1 MTQNNGSRSDH
12 ATLVIEDQ
20 VPPQVNAP
28 TLPKD
33 LEAKAELATRTKL
46 RARQNIQQNRF
57 VIVAAGAVVFAL
69 LIFAV
74 VSAPRMSG
82 PRSGSAQKT
91 SSNAANGNR
100 DAESQAPSP
109 AEKSLLPIT
118 DSGRPVFKEGHDG
131 YLNEQDLNR
140 SATRRTRSTS
150 SVPRLPSESAAGTL
164 GSIPPFGEQPWQ
176 APPYQ
181 PGMAPNV
188 VSETAQNKSEREALE
203 KSSLIFVRNVS
214 GAQPAAQRH
223 EDTAAPTEYGLG
235 LPTGTRLRARLESS
249 ASTAVRTPVM
259 AVIEYNYER
268 DGEIIVPAG
277 AKAVGQ
283 IQEADRSGYMRIQFD
298 SLLLPDGATIPIQAA
313 ATDLEMRPVKGKVE
327 GKNTGKNVLVRSLS
341 GIGQAGTML
350 VGRGSL
356 SQPLSESDLIR
367 ERVSN
372 NIGQAS
378 DEQIS
383 RLAVTARIVVSVSAG
398 TPIYVVLEQSSK
410 PVPGFRAS
418 TSDPQ
423 AANSE
428 SMDQLRQLLR
438 LQQELNEVGA
448 KNQ

>member
-12 ATLVIEDQ
+12 ATLIIEDQ

-28 TLPKD
+28 TVQTE
-33 LEAKAELATRTKL
+33 LEAKAELATRAKL

-82 PRSGSAQKT
+82 PRSGSAQKA

-100 DAESQAPSP
+100 DTESQATSP
-109 AEKSLLPIT
+109 EEKSLLPIT
-118 DSGRPVFKEGHDG
+118 DSGRPVPKESHDG

-140 SATRRTRSTS
+140 SATRRTSSTS

-181 PGMAPNV
+181 PGMTPNV
-188 VSETAQNKSEREALE
+188 ASETAQSKSEREALE

-214 GAQPAAQRH
+214 GAQSAVQRH
-223 EDTAAPTEYGLG
+223 DDMTTPTEYGLG

-249 ASTAVRTPVM
+249 ASTAVRTPVL
-259 AVIEYNYER
+259 AVIEYNYEH

-313 ATDLEMRPVKGKVE
+313 ATDLEMRPIKGKVD

-350 VGRGSL
+350 LGRGSL

-410 PVPGFRAS
+410 SVPGFRAS